1 MPRIRSLH
9 PGQWTDADFCKLKP
23 EARLLCLGLRNIADD
38 HGVFEWDPSEIKITL
53 LPLDNVDIPVLL
65 QYLSRTGHVKKFSHK
80 RRQYGQIR
88 NFLTFQR
95 PQKPKYVHPWPKIA
109 ETFAMKATSRTE
121 FDDDDTGDDPSGSE
135 PSPDQASTVAVLDS
149 ARPGK
154 LSSVGTTGKSIQRK
168 EGIEGVKESK
178 NPLTPKDQG
187 GGNRV
192 PHEYADLLPELQQ
205 IWPHDRNRGRDR
217 SAWGL
222 AEMSVD
228 DPVAILDAARKHI
241 TAWADLGRPTDKVP
255 ALSRWLT
262 DRRWLETAIGK
273 GETVARPAARS
284 GPVARLAMFAR
295 NGGGWPADWGPA
307 PDDGVVFAA
316 WTDYRAA
323 VVAFSKREISWDE
336 NLYGAERPDTA
347 EIDAAVAGNR
357 PAGS

>member
-23 EARLLCLGLRNIADD
+23 IARLLCLGLRNIADD
-38 HGVFEWDPSEIKITL
+38 HGVFIWDPYEIKIAL
-53 LPLDNVDIPVLL
+53 LPVDNADIPVLL
-65 QYLSRTGHVKKFSHK
+65 RDLYRTGTVLKF
-80 RRQYGQIR
+80 RCDGRFYGQLR
-88 NFLTFQR
+88 NFITYQK
-95 PQKPKYVHPWPKIA
+95 PQKPKYAHPWPKVA
-109 ETFAMKATSRTE
+109 QEFAVKDTSRNGFSNKTPGEGQDNTE
-121 FDDDDTGDDPSGSE
+121 GSAGGGNTVPVQDEVDPQGAGASGNTGI
-135 PSPDQASTVAVLDS
+135 
-149 ARPGK
+149 RPQISK
-154 LSSVGTTGKSIQRK
+154 K
-168 EGIEGVKESK
+168 ESKKESK
-178 NPLTPKDQG
+178 NPLTPKGQEVHGEG
-187 GGNRV
+187 GSIDR
-192 PHEYADLLPELQQ
+192 LPTLQEL
-205 IWPHDRNRGRDR
+205 WPHDRNRGRDR
-217 SAWGL
+217 GAWQL

-228 DPVAILDAARKHI
+228 DPSVIVDAARKHV

-273 GETVARPAARS
+273 GETVARPVARS

-295 NGGGWPADWGPA
+295 NGGAWPAGWGPV

-316 WTDYRAA
+316 WADYRAA

-336 NLYGAERPDTA
+336 NLYGTERPDTA